1 MQLGQS
7 ERYQYKWVSAWQ
19 IFIRCHPVCF
29 DVTFQG
35 LFSIFIFCF
44 FLSTSSGPEMQPYV
58 AMVLHQLV
66 EIINRPNTPK
76 TLLENTGTTLWQ
88 RWPNQPAC
96 HTQGGAVT
104 LRSIWTYITM
114 FLRVSQPFFKNQPQ
128 NHKPYWFCW
137 FHQSM
142 RLQWEIPLLKHVS
155 SPILTRVDRLCSSRW
170 SNITSEIDASS
181 KLHIPLASCRIKK
194 TQAKC
199 DAPGIKH
206 FKAKKW
212 SCALFETELE
222 TTVL

>member
-1 MQLGQS
+1 MPVLGTNLNPELISVCNNATWAIGEISIQMG
-7 ERYQYKWVSAWQ
+7 ERLADIHSMSSSVFW
-19 IFIRCHPVCF
+19 CHISGSVF
-29 DVTFQG
+29 H
-35 LFSIFIFCF
+35 LYLLI

-137 FHQSM
+137 FPQA
-142 RLQWEIPLLKHVS
+142 WDS
-155 SPILTRVDRLCSSRW
+155 SGRYPCWNTCP
-170 SNITSEIDASS
+170 A
-181 KLHIPLASCRIKK
+181 
-194 TQAKC
+194 QY
-199 DAPGIKH
+199 
-206 FKAKKW
+206 
-212 SCALFETELE
+212 
-222 TTVL
+222 